1 MRVFRGIAQLLDVSD
16 GNCSCG
22 RGAPQDARCVRR
34 THRSHGPKAMRRMQ
48 PSDDGECQREQDSR
62 SNDYQPTTVRL
73 LPVVAGA
80 KMSATALSEQHER
93 ANAATTTPT
102 TTATVHPVTPHSSAR
117 VSGPRPTP
125 SAWRTAVGSLRP
137 TLLHPEC
144 SPNGYCALPASNP
157 SDAPAEPGW
166 IAPHLNIGPAHTPA
180 PRPGT
185 NEARR

>member
-62 SNDYQPTTVRL
+62 SNDHQPTTVRL

-102 TTATVHPVTPHSSAR
+102 TTATVHPVLLTAQPVFPGR
-117 VSGPRPTP
+117 GLRQVLGGPRSVACDRRCCTRNALPTD
-125 SAWRTAVGSLRP
+125 TAHCLHQTQAMHQPNQAGSL
-137 TLLHPEC
+137 H
-144 SPNGYCALPASNP
+144 
-157 SDAPAEPGW
+157 
-166 IAPHLNIGPAHTPA
+166 I
-180 PRPGT
+180 
-185 NEARR
+185 